1 MPSMPDTFAQYRA
14 ALARELVPAMGCT
27 EPIALAYAAAEA
39 GRRLGGYPD
48 AIDVEVSRNIV
59 KNVKSVVV
67 PNTGGLHG
75 IEAAVAA
82 GFVVRRP
89 ELALEVLSQVT
100 DDELEEIGRRA
111 ADPMT
116 VHQSD
121 EPDVFFIRV
130 TGTRQG
136 KTVSVTVRTCHTNI
150 TSVVENGQEV
160 FCGGEA
166 SSEEDD
172 APEAVWSIPELIAA
186 ARVMPLAESE
196 ALLERQLACNLAISR
211 EGLQNGWG
219 ASIGRILLK
228 RNAADPAVRARALA
242 AAGSDARMN
251 GCEMPVVIVS
261 GSGNQGITASVPIA
275 VYAEEL
281 KAPHAKVLRALLISD
296 LVTIALKQGIGK
308 LSAYCGSVS
317 AGCGS
322 AAGIAYLEDMNDR
335 EIEEVITNALAIT
348 SGMICDG
355 AKSSC
360 AAKISMSVEGGL
372 LALDMV
378 KNHQAFRSG
387 DGIVQETT
395 DETAAAVGR
404 IASRGMVDTD
414 REIIRVML
422 QEE

>member
-1 MPSMPDTFAQYRA
+1 MPQSFDQYRA
-14 ALARELVPAMGCT
+14 ALARELIPAMGCT

-39 GRRLGGYPD
+39 GRRLGGYPE

-89 ELALEVLSQVT
+89 ELELEVLSQVT
-100 DDELEEIGRRA
+100 DEERDEIGRRA
-111 ADPMT
+111 AEPMT
-116 VHQSD
+116 VHQSG

-136 KTVSVTVRTCHTNI
+136 KTVAVTVRTCHTNI
-150 TSVVENGQEV
+150 TSVVEDGREV
-160 FCGGEA
+160 FHGGKAVAEEA
-166 SSEEDD
+166 AD
-172 APEAVWSIPELIAA
+172 EAVWSIPELIAA

-196 ALLERQLACNLAISR
+196 PLLTRQLDCNLAISR
-211 EGLQNGWG
+211 EGLAHGWG
-219 ASIGRILLK
+219 ASIGRILMM
-228 RNAADPAVRARALA
+228 RNSADPAVRARALA

-275 VYAEEL
+275 VYGEHL
-281 KAPHAKVLRALLISD
+281 KAPRSEVLRALLISD

-322 AAGIAYLEDMNDR
+322 AAGIAYLEGMNDK

-348 SGMICDG
+348 SGMLCDG

-372 LALDMV
+372 LAVDMV
-378 KNHQAFRSG
+378 KNHQAFHSG